1 MAAVVPEV
9 VVIGSAN
16 MDLVTR
22 APRFPLPGE
31 TVLGS
36 KFTTFTG
43 GKGANQACAI
53 AKLGGRPR
61 FIGKVGN
68 DSFGLQII
76 SSLRQIGVDT
86 ANVFAEQDL
95 VTGTA
100 MITVTDS
107 GENTIVV
114 AGGANARVDPD
125 FVNERLS
132 KFEFNTVLMQLETP
146 VSTVQEI
153 IRKKKLAILNPA
165 PASDLPDEIYHGLDW
180 ITPNETETHRLT
192 GVRPI
197 DTESCRKAAAW
208 FLQHGV
214 KNVVIT
220 LGAKGSFLVN
230 SQIEIHC
237 PTIEVKTIDTTAAG
251 DAFNGALA
259 QFLNEGRDGQNAVM
273 LANRAGALATT
284 KLGAQA
290 SLPSRDELR
299 AVSSGLF

>member
-1 MAAVVPEV
+1 
-9 VVIGSAN
+9 

-22 APRFPLPGE
+22 VPRFPLPGE

-36 KFTTFTG
+36 QFATFTG

-53 AKLGGRPR
+53 ARLGGKPK

-76 SSLRQIGVDT
+76 SSLRQFGVDIT
-86 ANVFAEQDL
+86 NVFAEQDM

-100 MITVTDS
+100 MITVAES

-114 AGGANARVDPD
+114 AGGANSRVDSE
-125 FVNERLS
+125 FVSERLRQL
-132 KFEFNTVLMQLETP
+132 EFNTVLMQLEIP
-146 VSTVQEI
+146 IATVNEVI
-153 IRKKKLAILNPA
+153 KKSKIAILNPA
-165 PASDLPDEIYHGLDW
+165 PAMALPDEIYQGLDW
-180 ITPNETETHRLT
+180 ITPNETETERLT
-192 GVRPI
+192 GVSPTSKDACLR
-197 DTESCRKAAAW
+197 AAEW
-208 FLQHGV
+208 FFERGV

-220 LGAKGSFLVN
+220 LGAKGSYLGNQSV
-230 SQIEIHC
+230 SEYC
-237 PTIEVKTIDTTAAG
+237 PTIEVKAVDSTAAG

-259 QFLNEGRDGQNAVM
+259 YFLNEGREPKNAVL

-290 SLPSRDELR
+290 SLPSREEVR
-299 AVSSGLF
+299 AVSSDLF